1 MAKEAGLKAETKGFI
16 IVAQDQRLPTRW
28 YKYNILKKHDM
39 DPKCRLCGRFD

>member
-16 IVAQDQRLPTRW
+16 IVAQDHKLPARW
-28 YKYNILKKHDM
+28 YKYNILKKPDM